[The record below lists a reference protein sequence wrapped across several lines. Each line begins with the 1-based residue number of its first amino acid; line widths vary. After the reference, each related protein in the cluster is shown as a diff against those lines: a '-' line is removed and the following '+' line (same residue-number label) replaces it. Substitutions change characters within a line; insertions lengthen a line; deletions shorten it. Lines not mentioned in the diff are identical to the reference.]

1 LTKALDIKAIL
12 SLARVAATFQNA
24 LGDGGIG
31 AREMAENKNEGLD
44 FLTRLRIRELILM
57 GLIAV
62 SAVMANL
69 PQEYVEETLGVSR
82 GTLVACLGIA
92 VIIGLFLYLKT
103 GLFIAVVLL
112 IAGANM
118 PDQIAEGLNIS
129 KIPIVLAL
137 VALVGVGLINYVVKL
152 MPTGLE
158 PRPKEKSAEGIRAL
172 FYAIEKNN
180 LVYAQK
186 VLSMNFDP
194 NLHHDN
200 GYTPLAYAS
209 MRGSLPM
216 IELLLRNG
224 ADPTQTTKEGD
235 SPVELALR
243 FGHAEVADALKQA
256 RRAAVTA
263 APVEEESAPAA
274 VSS

>member
-1 LTKALDIKAIL
+1 
-12 SLARVAATFQNA
+12 
-24 LGDGGIG
+24 
-31 AREMAENKNEGLD
+31 MAEKKEKLD

-57 GLIAV
+57 GLITITAV
-62 SAVMANL
+62 LANL
-69 PQEYVEETLGVSR
+69 PEEYVEDTLGVSR
-82 GTLVACLGIA
+82 ASLVAMLGIA
-92 VIIGLFLYLKT
+92 VIIGLFLYLRT

-118 PDQIAEGLNIS
+118 PDQIADGLNIS

-158 PRPKEKSAEGIRAL
+158 PKPKEKSAEGVRAL

-186 VLSMNFDP
+186 VLGMNFDP

-200 GYTPLAYAS
+200 GYTPLAYAA

-224 ADPTQTTKEGD
+224 ADPQQTTKEGD
-235 SPVELALR
+235 TPVELALR
-243 FGHAEVADALKQA
+243 FGHAEVADGLKVA
-256 RRAAVTA
+256 RRAAA
-263 APVEEESAPAA
+263 SGLPDSEAPAPVTT
-274 VSS
+274 SSN

>member
-1 LTKALDIKAIL
+1 
-12 SLARVAATFQNA
+12 
-24 LGDGGIG
+24 
-31 AREMAENKNEGLD
+31 MAEKKEKLD
-44 FLTRLRIRELILM
+44 FLTRLRLRELVLM
-57 GLIAV
+57 GLIAIT
-62 SAVMANL
+62 AVLANL
-69 PQEYVEETLGVSR
+69 PEEYVEETLGVNRAS
-82 GTLVACLGIA
+82 LVAVLGIA
-92 VIIGLFLYLKT
+92 VIIGLFLYLRT

-137 VALVGVGLINYVVKL
+137 VALIGVGLINYVVKL
-152 MPTGLE
+152 VPTGLE
-158 PRPKEKSAEGIRAL
+158 PKPKEKSAEGVRAL

-200 GYTPLAYAS
+200 GYSPLAYAA

-224 ADPTQTTKEGD
+224 SDPAQATKEGD

-243 FGHAEVADALKQA
+243 FGHAEVADLLKRARQA
-256 RRAAVTA
+256 AMSA
-263 APVEEESAPAA
+263 APAPQEEAEPQPQAG
-274 VSS
+274 

>member
-1 LTKALDIKAIL
+1 
-12 SLARVAATFQNA
+12 
-24 LGDGGIG
+24 
-31 AREMAENKNEGLD
+31 MAEKEKLD
-44 FLTRLRIRELILM
+44 FLTRLRLRELVLM
-57 GLIAV
+57 GLIAIT
-62 SAVMANL
+62 AVLANL
-69 PQEYVEETLGVSR
+69 PEEYVEETLGVSR
-82 GTLVACLGIA
+82 ATLVAVLGIA
-92 VIIGLFLYLKT
+92 VIIGLFLYLRT

-137 VALVGVGLINYVVKL
+137 VALIGVGLINYVVKL
-152 MPTGLE
+152 VPTGLE
-158 PRPKEKSAEGIRAL
+158 PKPKEKSAEGVRAL

-200 GYTPLAYAS
+200 GYSPLAYAA

-224 ADPTQTTKEGD
+224 ADPAGSTKEGD
-235 SPVELALR
+235 TPVELALR

-256 RRAAVTA
+256 RRAATGQGDEVPATA
-263 APVEEESAPAA
+263 GAN
-274 VSS
+274 